1 MPTSSSLLGV
11 LLPVVTEESG
21 IKSIGYDDEI
31 GNSGLIG
38 ARDHDLPVAPVQ
50 ARDPSPVEAE
60 QRVPHQ
66 AVLLDLR

>member
-38 ARDHDLPVAPVQ
+38 ARDHDLPVA
-50 ARDPSPVEAE
+50 ASTS
-60 QRVPHQ
+60 
-66 AVLLDLR
+66 